1 MVLSPL
7 VAALALPALVAFG
20 ATGLIRF
27 ARGRKGDGRLAEA
40 GLGLGFL
47 AGFWAVT
54 GGLPFL
60 GQDVAYHPLGEA
72 VLLALAAGLL
82 AALVGAGPR
91 IMTLIAVLGAAFAVV
106 WVIGW
111 RQLAAPTVE
120 ALLAALIYGAIAVS
134 AALKLRALGPGA
146 TPIAVTA
153 LAALALALVA
163 SLGHAAGTSALAL
176 TLAGAA
182 LGSLAWA
189 WPFQRGGFGP
199 AALAVLVVGFA
210 GLTVAH
216 ARGAI
221 TPPWP
226 LLPLP
231 LAFWAAEIAQRLPLI
246 DRLARKK
253 PTRPPA
259 LVAAAAL
266 PCAASVALALIL
278 GARLHFG

>member
-1 MVLSPL
+1 MVLSPIVEAL
-7 VAALALPALVAFG
+7 VLPALVAFG

-40 GLGLGFL
+40 GLGIGFL

-60 GQDVAYHPLGEA
+60 GRDVAYHPLGEA
-72 VLLALAAGLL
+72 VLLALLAGLL
-82 AALVGAGPR
+82 AALIGAGPR
-91 IMTLIAVLGAAFAVV
+91 IMTLVAVAGAVFAVV

-111 RQLAAPTVE
+111 RQLQAPTVE
-120 ALLAALIYGAIAVS
+120 ELVAALIYGAVAIA
-134 AALKLRALGPGA
+134 AALRLRSLGPGA

-163 SLGHAAGTSALAL
+163 SVGHAAGTSALAL
-176 TLAGAA
+176 VLAGAA
-182 LGSLAWA
+182 LGSLIWA

-199 AALAVLVVGFA
+199 MALGVLVVGFA
-210 GLTVAH
+210 GLMVAH
-216 ARGAI
+216 ARGAL
-221 TPPWP
+221 TAPWP

-231 LAFWAAEIAQRLPLI
+231 LAFWAPEIAQRLPVL

-259 LVAAAAL
+259 LLVAAAL
-266 PCAASVALALIL
+266 PCAAGVALALLL
-278 GARLHFG
+278 GARVHF

>member
-7 VAALALPALVAFG
+7 VEALVLPALVAFG

-40 GLGLGFL
+40 GLGIGFL

-60 GQDVAYHPLGEA
+60 GHDVAYHQLGEA
-72 VLLALAAGLL
+72 VLLALGLGLL
-82 AALVGAGPR
+82 AALIGAGPR
-91 IMTLIAVLGAAFAVV
+91 VMACLAVAGALFAVI

-120 ALLAALIYGAIAVS
+120 DLLAALFYAAVAVF
-134 AALKLRALGPGA
+134 AALRLKDLGPGA
-146 TPIAVTA
+146 TPVAVAGLT
-153 LAALALALVA
+153 ALALALVA

-176 TLAGAA
+176 VLTGAS
-182 LGSLAWA
+182 LGSLLWA

-199 AALAVLVVGFA
+199 MALAVPVVGLT
-210 GLTVAH
+210 GLFVAQ
-216 ARGAI
+216 ARGGLHA
-221 TPPWP
+221 PWP

-231 LAFWAAEIAQRLPLI
+231 LAFWAPAIAQRLPLL

-253 PTRPPA
+253 PTRPLA
-259 LVAAAAL
+259 LLIAAAL
-266 PCAASVALALIL
+266 PCCAGVMLALIL
-278 GARLHFG
+278 GARVHF

>member
-7 VAALALPALVAFG
+7 VEALVLPALVAFG

-27 ARGRKGDGRLAEA
+27 ARRRKGDGKLAEA

-54 GGLPFL
+54 GGLPFI
-60 GQDVAYHPLGEA
+60 GRDVAYHPLGEA
-72 VLLALAAGLL
+72 VLLALLIGLL

-91 IMTLIAVLGAAFAVV
+91 LMTLVAILGAALAVV

-111 RQLAAPTVE
+111 RQMLEPTVE
-120 ALLAALIYGAIAVS
+120 ELLAAAIYGAVAIA
-134 AALKLRALGPGA
+134 AALRLKDLGPGA
-146 TPIAVTA
+146 TPVAIAG

-163 SLGHAAGTSALAL
+163 SIGHAAGTSALSL
-176 TLAGAA
+176 VLAGSC
-182 LGSLAWA
+182 LGSLVWA
-189 WPFQRGGFGP
+189 WPFQRVSFGP
-199 AALAVLVVGFA
+199 MALVVLVVGFT
-210 GLTVAH
+210 GLMVAH

-221 TPPWP
+221 HPPWP

-231 LAFWAAEIAQRLPLI
+231 LAFWAPQIAQRLPVL

-253 PTRPPA
+253 PTRPLA
-259 LVAAAAL
+259 LLAAAAL
-266 PCAASVALALIL
+266 PCAAGVALALIL
-278 GARLHFG
+278 GARVSL